1 MQKSFQRFSGQNED
15 IRLTDVSLHYGTFR
29 ALKQVNLTLGQAEV
43 HAVVGEHG
51 AGKSSLAMILSGM
64 QRPQSGVIS
73 VNQRDYR
80 VLNPAL
86 ARQLGIETVYQQSS
100 LNEYFTVAENLFFT
114 EPALNKWFG
123 WRNKKRM
130 IAAAQALFARYQI
143 DLDPA
148 APVKRLAFS
157 DQILVDL
164 LKHLYPQPRLLILDE
179 VLERLSSA
187 ALKKVIS
194 LLRKLKR
201 GGMAILFLTRSI
213 DDIYNFADKVSII
226 KAGEIL
232 ITDYVKNIAKIN
244 LIKMTYTQIA
254 EESEVKDLNKEF
266 YQFLKYN
273 EAILRN
279 LPVNLIVTDNENRIK
294 MVNDSCKRYFDL
306 KRLACFNLPLKQLLS
321 SPNDDVLKLIDTAF
335 AFREEKTLYQ
345 VPITVNKLRTIS
357 NMKTFPIY
365 DGLALIG
372 NIIIIEDMTE
382 YDQLQKQVMLS
393 EKLASVGLLAAGVAH
408 EINNPLEIIYNYLSY
423 IKYNFH
429 GEDLHEAIDHV
440 HEEISSITTIVSN
453 LHAFSDNTPQVQED
467 FEIHAVIQNMLNLIQ
482 HSAQHKQINIH
493 FDRDEAD
500 IAIRANKN
508 EIKQVI
514 LNLLKNSFEAM
525 PAGGDIFI
533 KTARVSEN
541 GRQWVRLVFQ
551 DTGPGICDENPA
563 NIFLPFYSTK
573 KGQTQNL
580 GLGLSVSYGI
590 IKKYNGA
597 IAVENVEAAGCQFV
611 ITFPLA
617 GL

>member
-1 MQKSFQRFSGQNED
+1 MQKSFRRFSNQHAE
-15 IRLTDVSLHYGTFR
+15 IRLTDVSLNYGQFR
-29 ALKQVNLTLGQAEV
+29 ALKQVNLTLGAREV

-64 QRPQSGVIS
+64 QRPQNGILS
-73 VNQRDYR
+73 VDKRDYR
-80 VLNPAL
+80 FLNAKI

-100 LNEYFTVAENLFFT
+100 LNEYFTVAENLFFS
-114 EPALNKWFG
+114 EKSLNKWFG

-130 IAAAQALFARYQI
+130 ISTAEALFAQYQI
-143 DLDPA
+143 DIDPTEL
-148 APVKRLAFS
+148 VKRLVLS

-164 LKHLYPQPRLLILDE
+164 FKHLYPQPRLLILDE

-187 ALKKVIS
+187 TLKKVIS
-194 LLRKLKR
+194 LLKKLKR
-201 GGMAILFLTRSI
+201 GGMAVLFLTRSI
-213 DDIYNFADKVSII
+213 DDIYNLADKVSII

-232 ITDYVKNIAKIN
+232 VTDYVKNIAKIN
-244 LIKMTYTQIA
+244 LMKMTYTQIA
-254 EESEVKDLNKEF
+254 EEGEVNDLNKEF

-279 LPVNLIVTDNENRIK
+279 LPVNLVVTDNENRIK
-294 MVNDSCKRYFDL
+294 MVNDSCKNYFNL
-306 KRLACFNLPLKQLLS
+306 KRLACFNLPLKQLVS
-321 SPNDDVLKLIDTAF
+321 SPNDDVHKLIDTAF
-335 AFREEKTLYQ
+335 SFREEKTFYQ
-345 VPITVNKLRTIS
+345 VPITVNNIRTIS
-357 NMKTFPIY
+357 NIKTFPIY

-382 YDQLQKQVMLS
+382 YDQLQKQVILS

-429 GEDLHEAIDHV
+429 GKDLHESIDHV
-440 HEEISSITTIVSN
+440 HEEISSIATIVSN
-453 LHAFSDNTPQVQED
+453 LHAFSDNTPQINEN
-467 FEIHAVIQNMLNLIQ
+467 FELHDVIQNMLNLIK
-482 HSAQHKQINIH
+482 HSAKYKHISIH

-525 PAGGDIFI
+525 PSGGEIFI
-533 KTARVSEN
+533 KTSQITEN
-541 GRQWVRLVFQ
+541 GTQFVRLIFQ
-551 DTGPGICDENPA
+551 DTGPGICDENPT

-573 KGQTQNL
+573 KGQKQNL

-590 IKKYNGA
+590 IKKYNGT
-597 IAVENVEAAGCQFV
+597 IAVENIDASGCQFV

-617 GL
+617 A